1 MWCCVEPENESFVM
15 EKRDEADEEGKG
27 GDDDD
32 RANEGAPCE
41 L

>member
-1 MWCCVEPENESFVM
+1 M